1 MSNDKGILKPRA
13 YARLLTM
20 IGDQLIKNEKVA
32 LIELIKNSYDADA
45 NWVQIR
51 FKDFTLVIGK

>member
-1 MSNDKGILKPRA
+1 MADDKGILKPRA

-32 LIELIKNSYDADA
+32 LIELIKNSYAD
-45 NWVQIR
+45 
-51 FKDFTLVIGK
+51 